1 MRPGG
6 QILRHIKSL
15 RVEELLPQIES
26 EAMELLSEIL
36 QALDDETTEDPECF
50 RRIAAI
56 VQAYQDRGIVV
67 LRHDW

>member
-1 MRPGG
+1 M
-6 QILRHIKSL
+6 
-15 RVEELLPQIES
+15 
-26 EAMELLSEIL
+26 ALLSQIL